1 MSQGL
6 LRRTFTVERADDS
19 GHDLADTG
27 ATVEADTQAGDDQVL
42 GRHDD
47 DRQARAIRKGQTV

>member
-6 LRRTFTVERADDS
+6 LRRTVTVERADDS
-19 GHDLADTG
+19 GHDVADTG
-27 ATVEADTQAGDDQVL
+27 ATMDADTQAGDDHVL

-47 DRQARAIRKGQTV
+47 DRQARAISKGRTV